1 MRSDPS
7 AKSRLR
13 LPRAVLFDWD
23 NTLVDGWGVIADA
36 LNTALVAMGHEPWTL
51 AETRLRVKASLRD
64 SFPAMFGG
72 RWKEAE
78 KIFYD
83 RFQSHHLD
91 LLAPMPGAE
100 ALLTRLAE
108 RGVYLGVVSN
118 KRGPFLREEAEHLG
132 WSRLFG
138 RVIGAGD
145 AVKDKPALEP
155 VLMALDGAGVTPGT
169 DVWFVGD
176 TDLDMICARDSGCMP
191 MLVRAQPP
199 QAGEFA
205 SIAEMQHFQSCD
217 TLRQLFD
224 KL

>member
-1 MRSDPS
+1 MTANPS
-7 AKSRLR
+7 GGNRLR

-23 NTLVDGWGVIADA
+23 NTLVDGWAVIADA
-36 LNTALVAMGHEPWTL
+36 LNTTLVAMGHAPWTL

-64 SFPAMFGG
+64 SFPAMFGS

-100 ALLTRLAE
+100 ALLGRLSA

-118 KRGPFLREEAEHLG
+118 KRGPFLREEAEHLC
-132 WSRLFG
+132 WSRFFG
-138 RVIGAGD
+138 KVIGAGD
-145 AVKDKPALEP
+145 AVRDKPALEP
-155 VLMALDGAGVTPGT
+155 VLMALDGTSLAPGP

-176 TDLDMICARDSGCMP
+176 TDLDMVCARDSGCVP
-191 MLVRAQPP
+191 VLVRAQPP
-199 QAGEFA
+199 QAGELA
-205 SIAEMQHFQSCD
+205 VVAEMQHFQSCD
-217 TLRQLFD
+217 ELRQLVD

>member
-1 MRSDPS
+1 MRSDAPRQ
-7 AKSRLR
+7 SRLC
-13 LPRAVLFDWD
+13 LPNAVLFDWD
-23 NTLVDGWGVIADA
+23 NTLVDGWAVIADA
-36 LNTALVAMGHEPWTL
+36 LNTTLVAMGHEPWTL

-64 SFPAMFGG
+64 SFPAMFGP

-118 KRGPFLREEAEHLG
+118 KRGSFLREETEYLG
-132 WSRLFG
+132 WGRLFG

-145 AVKDKPALEP
+145 AVRDKPALDP
-155 VLMALDGAGVTPGT
+155 VLMALDGTSMTPGT
-169 DVWFVGD
+169 GVWFVGD
-176 TDLDMICARDSGCMP
+176 TDIDMICARDSGCTP
-191 MLVRAQPP
+191 VLVRAQPP

-205 SIAEMQHFQSCD
+205 SIPEMQHFQSCD
-217 TLRQLFD
+217 ALRQLFD